1 MQPHASRA
9 LVIGA
14 SETQDA
20 RLYAALRGAG
30 LRVAPAREVELLA
43 SRSVDRPAV
52 LVLAGPHARLE
63 RQALQQKLRAHPSFH
78 EVPMIVL
85 SEDCGIDS
93 FGGAIAE
100 GASAFFRQPLD
111 EAELT
116 EAARR
121 LARWP
126 ETRTS
131 SNARRGSRRPL
142 LLGVDVDA
150 PGHAAQNG
158 RIVDASAT
166 GCRLELPQ
174 ALATGTSV
182 GIVPRSCV
190 ESTEIRLGGTVS
202 WSRRLGS
209 ASTVAVRWSG
219 TAGLVAGRLLGLAPR

>member
-1 MQPHASRA
+1 MQGQGGRV

-14 SETQDA
+14 SEGDA
-20 RLYAALRGAG
+20 RLYAALRAAG
-30 LRVAPAREVELLA
+30 LRVEPVPEADLLA
-43 SRSVDRPAV
+43 SGSADRPAV
-52 LVLAGPHARLE
+52 LILAGEHPRLD
-63 RQALQQKLRAHPSFH
+63 RQALQQKLRAHPSFRD
-78 EVPMIVL
+78 VPMIVL

-100 GASAFFRQPLD
+100 GASAFFRRPLV

-126 ETRTS
+126 EAGTAS
-131 SNARRGSRRPL
+131 HSRRGFRRPL

-150 PGHAAQNG
+150 PGHAPLNG

-174 ALATGTSV
+174 ALATGTTV
-182 GIVPRSCV
+182 GIVPRSCFD
-190 ESTEIRLGGTVS
+190 STEIRLGGTVR
-202 WSRRLGS
+202 WSRRLGPAS
-209 ASTVAVRWSG
+209 AVAVRWSG
-219 TAGLVAGRLLGLAPR
+219 TAGIVAGRLLGLAPR